1 MPMIAAYIQQ
11 DDVMSQVL
19 TVKECLLFAAKLK
32 LSCSYEQKLQRVDRI
47 IDELKLNKC

>member
-11 DDVMSQVL
+11 DDVLSQVL

-32 LSCSYEQKLQRVDRI
+32 LSCSYEQKVQRVDRI